1 MWYAKLKTDIL
12 AARDDRQE
20 ALEQALAREQEATLF
35 LSLAI
40 PGGNK
45 RPPGTQRLFAWARQS
60 LLAAYPE
67 LGELLVG
74 GDALGPYAI
83 LAGPVD
89 PCRLKRGCIELE
101 GSFPAS
107 RLLDAD
113 VFNLRGESVDREC
126 LQLGQRR
133 CLICDAPAKEC
144 IRLGRHPHVDLVKKT
159 DELLRH
165 FSN

>member
-20 ALEQALAREQEATLF
+20 ALEQTLARGEEATLF
-35 LSLAI
+35 LSLGI

-45 RPPGTQRLFAWARQS
+45 RPPGSQRLFGWARQS

-67 LGELLVG
+67 LREVLVG
-74 GDALGPYAI
+74 GDALGPY
-83 LAGPVD
+83 LLLTGPVA
-89 PCRLKRGCIELE
+89 PCRLKRGCVELE
-101 GSFPAS
+101 DSFPAS

-113 VFNLRGESVDREC
+113 VYNLRGEVVDRER
-126 LQLGQRR
+126 LQLDQRR

-144 IRLGRHPHVDLVKKT
+144 IRLGRHTHAELVKKT